1 VQQKPKIQ
9 WTLIIQIVQLIKD
22 FSNIFKRAKK
32 GNKEKLDTVKDYAT
46 NEVHSTGIHDDSV
59 LSPEMIL
66 RENEP
71 VSPNARLAQDI
82 LKNGIQCK
90 AIEKIG
96 SLSIEREPYYSY
108 LFTSSPRLITNRGC
122 ITFDITNKRNIDLVQ
137 VIQLN

>member
-9 WTLIIQIVQLIKD
+9 WTLLIQIVQLKKD

-32 GNKEKLDTVKDYAT
+32 GNKEKLDTVKDHAT
-46 NEVHSTGIHDDSV
+46 NEEHSRGIHDDSV

-71 VSPNARLAQDI
+71 ISPNARLAQDI

-96 SLSIEREPYYSY
+96 SLPIEREPYYSY

>member
-1 VQQKPKIQ
+1 M
-9 WTLIIQIVQLIKD
+9 IKD

-32 GNKEKLDTVKDYAT
+32 GNKEKLDTVEDHAT
-46 NEVHSTGIHDDSV
+46 IEEHSTSIHDDSV

-71 VSPNARLAQDI
+71 TAPNARLAQDI
-82 LKNGIQCK
+82 LKNGVQCK

-96 SLSIEREPYYSY
+96 SLPIEREPYYSY

-122 ITFDITNKRNIDLVQ
+122 ITFDITNKRNIDVVQ

>member
-1 VQQKPKIQ
+1 VRQKPKIQ
-9 WTLIIQIVQLIKD
+9 WTLLIQIVQLTKD

-32 GNKEKLDTVKDYAT
+32 GNKGKLDTVKDHAT
-46 NEVHSTGIHDDSV
+46 NEDHSTGIHDDPG

-71 VSPNARLAQDI
+71 ISPNARLAQDI

-122 ITFDITNKRNIDLVQ
+122 ITFDIANKRNIDLVQ

>member
-1 VQQKPKIQ
+1 MK
-9 WTLIIQIVQLIKD
+9 KD

-32 GNKEKLDTVKDYAT
+32 GNKEKLDTVEDHAT
-46 NEVHSTGIHDDSV
+46 NEEHSTDIHDDSV

-71 VSPNARLAQDI
+71 TAPNAKLAHDI
-82 LKNGIQCK
+82 LKNGVQCK

-96 SLSIEREPYYSY
+96 SLPIEREPYYSY

-122 ITFDITNKRNIDLVQ
+122 ITFDITNKRNIDVVQ

>member
-9 WTLIIQIVQLIKD
+9 WTLLVQIVQLIKD

-32 GNKEKLDTVKDYAT
+32 GNKEKLDTVTDHAT
-46 NEVHSTGIHDDSV
+46 NEDHSTGIHDDSV
-59 LSPEMIL
+59 LSSEIIL

-96 SLSIEREPYYSY
+96 SLPIEREPYYSY

-122 ITFDITNKRNIDLVQ
+122 IKFDITNKRNIDLVQ